1 MRHCFATHLLET
13 GMDLRKIQ
21 LLLGHG
27 SLNTTAVYLHVAT
40 RALRSTKKSMDLLGA
55 ITESEDNP

>member
-1 MRHCFATHLLET
+1 MLEAGT
-13 GMDLRKIQ
+13 DLRKIQ

-40 RALRSTKKSMDLLGA
+40 RTLKATKKSMDLLGA
-55 ITESEDNP
+55 VTEVKEKK